1 MGACLCPPGDLE
13 FVIGVLENREWG
25 PVVNPVVIPWRTWS
39 REASPPPDVFKTGWL
54 SGSRS
59 FSSISLIVFN
69 EEANGWN
76 RSLWNARG
84 WHQEIKWL
92 LCAYIFQKIFC
103 LYFQLRVWSK
113 TFLISFWNAGK
124 KRKAIILFF
133 FFCHYPFWEKRFGLI
148 CCQLV
153 FKSFFPFFFF
163 FPPHGSY
170 CSNLYPW
177 NKMIRA

>member
-1 MGACLCPPGDLE
+1 MGTCLCPPGDLE

-39 REASPPPDVFKTGWL
+39 REVSPPPDVFKTGWL

-84 WHQEIKWL
+84 WHQEIKYL

-124 KRKAIILFF
+124 KRKAIIFF
-133 FFCHYPFWEKRFGLI
+133 FFLSLPILRKTFWLDLLSAGF
-148 CCQLV
+148 QV
-153 FKSFFPFFFF
+153 FFFF
-163 FPPHGSY
+163 FFYFFS
-170 CSNLYPW
+170 PW
-177 NKMIRA
+177 LILQ